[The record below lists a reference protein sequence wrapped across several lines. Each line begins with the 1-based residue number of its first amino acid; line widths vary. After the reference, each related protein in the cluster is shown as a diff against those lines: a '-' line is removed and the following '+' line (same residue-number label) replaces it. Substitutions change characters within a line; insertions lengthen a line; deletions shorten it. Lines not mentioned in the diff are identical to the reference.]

1 MKHLWF
7 LLCSLLLLPA
17 CGSEAPNDDDTTAA
31 NNDDAVDDDDSAS
44 DDDDA
49 VDDDDS
55 ASDDDDAVDDDDD
68 SASDDDD
75 SASDDDDDDDSG
87 PPLFEPTRWRSSL
100 YPEAWLP
107 GFSVGDLLLQDFSY
121 AGYHLGEDP
130 LPSAVAGPVLDVT
143 DPTYGAD
150 PTGSSDSTAAIQA
163 ALDDAGSLGG
173 GTVFLPEGSYLV
185 APPGN
190 ESSALRIRYDG
201 VVLRGAGRELTFLI
215 NTRTEMR
222 NRQVIRIEPN
232 NSVDWTS
239 ATGMEVLLT
248 ADGVAGDTSVEVA
261 DGSAFSTDDLVLA
274 RSSATEAWIADHDM
288 TGDWTSASLQ
298 GPTFLRRVVAVSG
311 DTVELDIPLRYPLL
325 LRDQARLEPAGPHVA
340 EVGLEDFSL
349 GMVQHPGTEGWADA
363 DYNTPGTPAYEV
375 HGSDAIRV
383 QRAIDSWVLRV
394 GSFQPSENTAQAHL
408 LSDGLTLIQARSVTV
423 QDTQFSHPQYEGY
436 GGNGYSYVIQG
447 GDNLCEDC
455 GTVSARHGF
464 SFKKPW
470 ASGNVIRGGSS
481 SNPRHAVDFHM
492 HLSMAN
498 LIDGLTLEADFLD
511 ASYRPYGTVV
521 HGHTTTRSVLWNTAG
536 VDGTDGQLVD
546 SRQFERGYAI
556 GTRGRPFDV
565 TTTPLVDTKDT
576 SPEDHL
582 EGEGTGQTLSPESL
596 YLDQLSRRLTGAPL
610 PTGVELAT
618 LPTFQDA
625 YVRSGTHETSNFDT
639 SVHLESKDAGG
650 DYERRSF
657 LTFDLSSLA
666 RSIERAT
673 LVLDCET
680 TDSNGT
686 VADLRAHAVEDD
698 TWTEANLNWLTQ
710 PNFGA
715 FLSRGQTNDL
725 PAQLALDVTEHVR
738 SEQAGDGLA
747 SLALIQDMGGS
758 GLLTR
763 CSSREGGVPPTLE
776 VELAPA
782 DVLTVVSVS
791 SDIAGEGS
799 SAEAT
804 IDGDLSTRWSNDD
817 YGGSIT
823 WDLGATFDVRGL
835 GLAFF
840 EGSTGLSFFEIR
852 LSGDGIDWTTVD
864 AGSSSGRSEQI
875 EYREWATS
883 WPTRYVRYVGF
894 GSSDSDWNSI
904 AEVLVL
910 GQ

>member
-1 MKHLWF
+1 MSQINPDRALADQVD
-7 LLCSLLLLPA
+7 CS
-17 CGSEAPNDDDTTAA
+17 
-31 NNDDAVDDDDSAS
+31 
-44 DDDDA
+44 
-49 VDDDDS
+49 
-55 ASDDDDAVDDDDD
+55 
-68 SASDDDD
+68 
-75 SASDDDDDDDSG
+75 DDDDSG

-100 YPEAWLP
+100 YPDSWLP
-107 GFSVGDLLLQDFSY
+107 GFSSGDLLLQDFSY

-143 DPTYGAD
+143 DGIYGAD

-163 ALDDAGSLGG
+163 ALDDAGSVGG

-190 ESSALRIRYDG
+190 ESYALRIRDDG

-239 ATGMEVLLT
+239 STGMEVLLT
-248 ADGVAGDTSVEVA
+248 ADGAAGDMTVELADASGVA
-261 DGSAFSTDDLVLA
+261 ANDLVVL

-298 GPTFLRRVVAVSG
+298 GPTFLRRVVTVSG
-311 DTVELDIPLRYPLL
+311 NTVELDIPLRYPLL
-325 LRDQARLEPAGPHVA
+325 VRDEARVEPAGPHVA

-349 GMVQHPGTEGWADA
+349 GMVQHPGTSGWADA
-363 DYNTPGTPAYEV
+363 DYNSPGTPAYEV
-375 HGSDAIRV
+375 HGSDAIRF

-394 GSFQPSENTAQAHL
+394 GSFQPSENTTQVHL
-408 LSDGLTLIQARSVTV
+408 LSDGLSLIQARSVTV
-423 QDTQFSHPQYEGY
+423 QDTLLSHPQYEGH
-436 GGNGYSYVIQG
+436 GGNGYSFVIQG
-447 GDNLCEDC
+447 GDNLFEDC
-455 GTVSARHGF
+455 GTVSSRHGF

-498 LIDGLTLEADFLD
+498 LLDGLTLEADFLD

-536 VDGTDGQLVD
+536 IDGPDGQLVD
-546 SRQFERGYAI
+546 SRQFELGYAI
-556 GTRGRPFDV
+556 GTRGRPFGV
-565 TTTPLVDTKDT
+565 TTTPIIDTKDT
-576 SPEDHL
+576 SPEDHV

-596 YLDQLSRRLTGAPL
+596 YLDQLSRRLTGVPL

-625 YVRSGTHETSNFDT
+625 YVRSGAHETTNFGT
-639 SVHLESKDAGG
+639 SGHLESKDAGG
-650 DYERRSF
+650 DYGRRSF

-698 TWTEANLNWLTQ
+698 TWTEASLSWVTQ
-710 PNFGA
+710 PTLGV
-715 FLSRGQTNDL
+715 FLSRGQTDDV
-725 PAQLALDVTEHVR
+725 PAQVALDVTEHVR
-738 SEQAGDGLA
+738 AEQAGDGIA
-747 SLALIQDMGGS
+747 SLALIQDMDGS
-758 GLLTR
+758 GLLAR
-763 CSSREGGVPPTLE
+763 CSSREGGVPPSLE
-776 VELAPA
+776 VELAPS
-782 DVLTVVSVS
+782 DVLPVVSVTGDS
-791 SDIAGEGS
+791 AGEGT

-804 IDGDLSTRWSNDD
+804 IDDDLSTRWSNDD

-823 WDLGATFDVRGL
+823 WDLGGLAEVRGV

-840 EGSTGLSFFEIR
+840 QGSARVSFFEIR
-852 LSGDGIDWTTVD
+852 LSDDGVDWTTVD
-864 AGSSSGRSEQI
+864 AGSSTGRSEQI
-875 EYREWATS
+875 EYREWASS

-894 GSSDSDWNSI
+894 GNSDSDWNSVV
-904 AEVLVL
+904 EVVVL